1 MKNYIKRTAMLMS
14 CFMVIGSFAGC
25 GGEKQKAESGAATV
39 TVWSGN
45 AHSKQ
50 FYERI
55 VNEFNQGEGKEKGI
69 YIDYQVKGGDSLSQ
83 TLQLALENGTA
94 PDMFNA
100 GDFKLLTENDYI
112 VSVDDLPGGK
122 EYMDKYRGRLVI
134 DLNLYNGKA
143 YTIPQSATTH
153 GLVYN
158 VDMFKRAGI
167 VDEKGDA
174 KPPET
179 IEEMVECAKK
189 LTDTSKG
196 EYGMVLPMKF
206 GAFFSNYVA
215 NFMQPNFGYTTY
227 NPKDGTRHYDE
238 LVPFMQMYLD
248 MKADGSIYPGTETV
262 DNDTARAQFAAG
274 KIGMIIGFSYD
285 YGVLTD
291 QFPAACEWDVTTL
304 PLIDKDK
311 KYKQGMF
318 NSQNGF
324 YINSKSVE
332 TIGGDKL
339 MEVYKFFTSEDVQ
352 REMYKEGLAIPTD
365 YSVVADIEL
374 DESMKQWKKFAQLT
388 EISEPIYMP
397 LNNPAVGQKSI
408 LNVFIEDVWTGKM
421 TPEEAVEGRNELV
434 SQLEDEYYE
443 QHPEKDREIFIIPDW
458 DISR

>member
-1 MKNYIKRTAMLMS
+1 MLVS
-14 CFMVIGSFAGC
+14 CLMLFGSLCGC
-25 GGEKQKAESGAATV
+25 GGEKQKSDVSTI
-39 TVWSGN
+39 TVWSGSSHN
-45 AHSKQ
+45 KQ

-55 VNEFNQGEGKEKGI
+55 MNEFNQGEGKEKGI
-69 YIDYQVKGGDSLSQ
+69 YIDYQVKGGDSISQ

-94 PDMFNA
+94 PDMFNS
-100 GDFKLLTENDYI
+100 GDFKYLTENDYI
-112 VSVDDLPGGK
+112 VSIDDLPGGK
-122 EYMDKYRGRLVI
+122 EYMDKYRDQLVE

-158 VDMFKRAGI
+158 VDMFKRAGL
-167 VDEKGDA
+167 VDENGEA

-179 IEEMVECAKK
+179 IAEMVECAKK

-206 GAFFSNYVA
+206 GAFFNNYVVG
-215 NFMQPNFGYTTY
+215 FMQPNFGYGTY
-227 NPKDGTRHYDE
+227 NPKDGTRHYEEE

-248 MKADGSIYPGTETV
+248 MKKDGSIYPGTETV

-291 QFPAACEWDVTTL
+291 QFPATCEWDVTTL

-318 NSQNGF
+318 NAQNGF
-324 YINSKSVE
+324 YINKQSVE
-332 TIGGDKL
+332 KIGGEKL
-339 MEVYKFFTSEDVQ
+339 MDVYKFFTSEEIQ
-352 REMYKEGLAIPTD
+352 KEMYKEGLAIPTD
-365 YSVVADIEL
+365 YSIVADIEV

-388 EISEPIYMP
+388 EISAPLYMP
-397 LNNPAVGQKSI
+397 LTNPAVGVKSVS
-408 LNVFIEDVWTGKM
+408 NTFIEDVWTGKV
-421 TPEEAVEGRNELV
+421 TPEEAVKGRNELITK
-434 SQLEDEYYE
+434 LENEYYE
-443 QHPEKDREIFIIPDW
+443 QHPEKDKSIFIKPDW